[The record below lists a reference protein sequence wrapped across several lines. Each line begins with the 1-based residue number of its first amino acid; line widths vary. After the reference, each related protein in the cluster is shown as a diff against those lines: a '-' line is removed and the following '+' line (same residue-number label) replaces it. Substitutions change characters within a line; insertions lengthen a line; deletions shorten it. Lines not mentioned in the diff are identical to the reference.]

1 MRKKYLKNRTKQDWY
16 QYHKGKSGSDSVA
29 ASPLVR
35 SARESLQ
42 AAELKVM
49 LFEKSK
55 PQTLSSDLRKFFLGK
70 NDNDRQLDQL
80 KKLVDIA
87 KKKLSDEIA
96 KAHNRGADGYRED
109 WLQRNPGKRK
119 F

>member
-1 MRKKYLKNRTKQDWY
+1 
-16 QYHKGKSGSDSVA
+16 
-29 ASPLVR
+29 
-35 SARESLQ
+35 
-42 AAELKVM
+42 
-49 LFEKSK
+49 
-55 PQTLSSDLRKFFLGK
+55 LGK

-109 WLQRNPGKRK
+109 WLQRNPDKRK

>member
-29 ASPLVR
+29 ASPLVK

-49 LFEKSK
+49 LFEKNK

-70 NDNDRQLDQL
+70 NDSDRQLDQL
-80 KKLVDIA
+80 KELVDIA
-87 KKKLSDEIA
+87 KKKLSEEIA
-96 KAHNRGADGYRED
+96 KAHSRGVDGYRED
-109 WLQRNPGKRK
+109 WLQRNPDKRK

>member
-1 MRKKYLKNRTKQDWY
+1 MRKKYLKNKTKQDWY
-16 QYHKGKSGSDSVA
+16 QYHKDKSGSDSVA
-29 ASPLVR
+29 ASPMVR
-35 SARESLQ
+35 SARESLH
-42 AAELKVM
+42 AAELKLI

-70 NDNDRQLDQL
+70 NDNDRQLDEL

-87 KKKLSDEIA
+87 KKKLSEEIA
-96 KAHNRGADGYRED
+96 KAHSRGVDSYRED
-109 WLQRNPGKRK
+109 WLQRNPDKRK